1 MKQKNIGIIFI
12 SVAIIFSAIGN
23 SFACTSLMITDV
35 NGNAYHGRT
44 LEFSS
49 IVPTAMTYMPAGTKI
64 ESFTPTGSQGK
75 IFNTNYVIFYSKNI
89 FLVCSFIAIIL
100 MML

>member
-1 MKQKNIGIIFI
+1 MKMK
-12 SVAIIFSAIGN
+12 SVVSLLMATSLCFTSLGN
-23 SFACTSLMITDV
+23 VIACTSLMITDV

-75 IFNTNYVIFYSKNI
+75 TFNTNYAILGMTAQVIPTAKQI
-89 FLVCSFIAIIL
+89 T
-100 MML
+100 

>member
-1 MKQKNIGIIFI
+1 MKMKSIVSLLTAASLSFASLGN
-12 SVAIIFSAIGN
+12 AI
-23 SFACTSLMITDV
+23 ACTSLMITDV

-64 ESFTPTGSQGK
+64 ESFTPTGSQVK
-75 IFNTNYVIFYSKNI
+75 PLIQITQY
-89 FLVCSFIAIIL
+89 
-100 MML
+100 